1 LKLVYLGTPEMAV
14 PTLRALVDAGHE
26 VALVVTAKDK
36 RRGRGGALVP
46 SPVKAAA
53 VELGLPVTDRIDD
66 ILDLDPLPQ
75 LGVVVAFGRLIK
87 PHVFEPVP
95 MINVH
100 FSLLPRWRGAAP
112 LERAILAGDETTG
125 VCVMAIEEA
134 LDTGGVFRSAEV
146 PIDPNV
152 TADEL
157 RAVLVDLGTQLVL
170 DVLEHGLGE
179 PTPQVGEPVYAS
191 KIEARDHEIDWRRP
205 AIEVHRL
212 VRIGGAWTTYGG
224 KRLKVWRT
232 ALPAGDGITVPT
244 GSDPLELVEV
254 QPEGRGRMAA
264 DAWANGAHW
273 RAGDRLGT

>member
-1 LKLVYLGTPEMAV
+1 MAV

-53 VELGLPVTDRIDD
+53 MELGLAVTDRIDD
-66 ILDLDPLPQ
+66 ILDLDPLPE

-87 PHVFEPVP
+87 PHVFEAVP

-125 VCVMAIEEA
+125 VCVMAIEES
-134 LDTGGVFRSAEV
+134 LDTGAVFRSAEV
-146 PIDPNV
+146 AIDPNA
-152 TADEL
+152 TADQL

-170 DVLEHGLGE
+170 DALEQGLGD
-179 PTPQVGEPVYAS
+179 PTPQTGEPVYAT
-191 KIEARDHEIDWRRP
+191 KIDPAEHEIDWSRP
-205 AIEVHRL
+205 ALDIHRL
-212 VRIGGAWTTYGG
+212 VRIGDAWTTHNG

-232 ALPAGDGITVPT
+232 ALPAADGVVAPT
-244 GSDPLELVEV
+244 GTEPLELVEV
-254 QPEGRGRMAA
+254 QPEGKARMPAR
-264 DAWANGAHW
+264 AWANGAHW
-273 RAGDRLGT
+273 HAGDRLGT